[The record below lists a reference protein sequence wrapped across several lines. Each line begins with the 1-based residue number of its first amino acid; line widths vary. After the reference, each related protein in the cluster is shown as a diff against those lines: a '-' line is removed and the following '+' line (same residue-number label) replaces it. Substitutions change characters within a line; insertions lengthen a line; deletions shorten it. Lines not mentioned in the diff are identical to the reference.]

1 MFLVFVSRKQE
12 KHLSTLVS
20 RDSHENS
27 HIVQE
32 TTQFKNNVITEMK

>member
-1 MFLVFVSRKQE
+1 MFLVFVSRNQE
-12 KHLSTLVS
+12 KQLSTLVS

-32 TTQFKNNVITEMK
+32 TKFENVFTEMK